1 VFTTGFT
8 YSSRIISWVRV
19 RVRVRVRR
27 TLSQNEKRKISNL
40 ATNFRYYSSSD
51 VPFGAIIAF
60 FFVPCIGIFVYLYL
74 YKAGIIRR
82 HRVIVPIAP
91 RQGGVVVTGQETV
104 VGPAG
109 TPFIPASGFS
119 GNMPGFEYRDGSM
132 GTGYYR
138 RAPIVASSTPIAQR
152 NNTPL
157 TTAVVAQPVVAQS
170 TTIPIMAQP
179 VQATP
184 ITAQPVVAHPVVAQP
199 VTVTAMPVNTTTSSS
214 QSHLQVAQARP
225 MRPIL

>member
-1 VFTTGFT
+1 MFGILCSLMVLP
-8 YSSRIISWVRV
+8 
-19 RVRVRVRR
+19 
-27 TLSQNEKRKISNL
+27 TLVESYHGYEYEYEYG
-40 ATNFRYYSSSD
+40 YYSSGD
-51 VPFGAIIAF
+51 IPFGAIIAF

-184 ITAQPVVAHPVVAQP
+184 ITAQPVVAQPVVAQPVVAQP
-199 VTVTAMPVNTTTSSS
+199 VTVTAMSVNTTTSSS
-214 QSHLQVAQARP
+214 VSHLQVAQARP